1 MAFSKILE
9 KQYITPTGL
18 KLLTSSLLSKPLSN
32 GVPTARFALF
42 RKVDVF
48 KL

>member
-9 KQYITPTGL
+9 KQFITLTGL

-32 GVPTARFALF
+32 GAPTARSALF
-42 RKVDVF
+42 RKVVVF